1 MASPPWLDDGFA
13 ALMATVALYSLGRL
27 VAARSWSRPTH
38 PDVDLAHVLMGTA
51 MVGMLV
57 SALDP
62 VPHGVWEAVFAVL
75 ALWFVGRCF
84 RFVTEHGVEGRD
96 EDHVHHLSHYLT
108 HLVMACS
115 MLYMYLAAPSPR
127 PGFGGGMAMG
137 AATGSTAD
145 FVGLPLLFLSVL
157 LVSGVWE
164 LDGIGRFAPRP
175 AAMALTAAG
184 APGAGRTGPPGTS
197 DSGPGRRTQV
207 VGPAPGGRLPHRHV
221 RDHGVHAGPDA
232 LRVDPGRPAPRRE
245 WADRPVLG
253 TLDPCRTGDRCWG
266 CRA

>member
-1 MASPPWLDDGFA
+1 MRGPEMASPPWLDDGFA

-164 LDGIGRFAPRP
+164 LDGIGRFTPRP

-197 DSGPGRRTQV
+197 DTARDDGPRW
-207 VGPAPGGRLPHRHV
+207 L
-221 RDHGVHAGPDA
+221 
-232 LRVDPGRPAPRRE
+232 APRLE
-245 WADRPVLG
+245 AGCHIAMCVTMAFMLVLM
-253 TLDPCRTGDRCWG
+253 L
-266 CRA
+266 

>member
-1 MASPPWLDDGFA
+1 M
-13 ALMATVALYSLGRL
+13 
-27 VAARSWSRPTH
+27 
-38 PDVDLAHVLMGTA
+38 
-51 MVGMLV
+51 
-57 SALDP
+57 
-62 VPHGVWEAVFAVL
+62 
-75 ALWFVGRCF
+75 
-84 RFVTEHGVEGRD
+84 EGRD

-115 MLYMYLAAPSPR
+115 MLYMYLAAPTPR

-184 APGAGRTGPPGTS
+184 APGAGRTGPPGPS
-197 DSGPGRRTQV
+197 DTARDDGPRW
-207 VGPAPGGRLPHRHV
+207 L
-221 RDHGVHAGPDA
+221 
-232 LRVDPGRPAPRRE
+232 APRLE
-245 WADRPVLG
+245 AGCHIAMCVTMAFMLVLM
-253 TLDPCRTGDRCWG
+253 L
-266 CRA
+266 